1 MHRILQWL
9 ACYTDVHVDR
19 RNCARFGAP
28 TGSVNSF
35 FINERKQWYSCEHSS
50 CLLQKIIS
58 LCLEVFSIMANG
70 VKAYA
75 FCRTAY
81 DMLGLFCD
89 VEIIT
94 GLMRP
99 SVAIVLSL
107 VSLVTAA
114 VMRLVWE

>member
-1 MHRILQWL
+1 MKES
-9 ACYTDVHVDR
+9 D
-19 RNCARFGAP
+19 G
-28 TGSVNSF
+28 
-35 FINERKQWYSCEHSS
+35 EHSS

-70 VKAYA
+70 VKASSMLT

-81 DMLGLFCD
+81 EMLGWFGD

-99 SVAIVLSL
+99 SVAITLSFMSR
-107 VSLVTAA
+107 VA
-114 VMRLVWE
+114 VAVIPMMCTCGGIKL